1 MWLDQSYFS
10 ALECRVLLLTR
21 RLLERREFFSE
32 LLTLNYNLLLSATL
46 EVVEATSSSV
56 FSTLILS
63 PTKKSKLLAWWEFKV
78 QFKLMKVKQPIAN
91 GKTLKVENKRCE
103 PNEHLS

>member
-32 LLTLNYNLLLSATL
+32 LLTLNYNLLSVAALVRRLTRLQQRHLGFLYLNSVAHE
-46 EVVEATSSSV
+46 EVKIVSLV
-56 FSTLILS
+56 GIQS
-63 PTKKSKLLAWWEFKV
+63 PIQTHEGQNTKSRK
-78 QFKLMKVKQPIAN
+78 
-91 GKTLKVENKRCE
+91 
-103 PNEHLS
+103 